1 MNTETKTEAL
11 DAISSPQP
19 EFSEAD
25 AKRTL
30 ASEFGLDGEL
40 VPLVSERDQNFRVSM
55 ADGRQFV
62 FKIANCVESS
72 VVTDFQ
78 IKALLH
84 VEEMQCPVATPKVMR
99 TLAGDDSALIYDGE
113 VAHVCRVVSYLQGT
127 LLSELSMRPKLA
139 QNLGE
144 CAAKLDLAMA
154 DFRHP
159 GDSPLLLWDLQR
171 AAGLRDLL
179 SYIEPAELRAAV
191 TACLDDFDMR
201 VAPALPA
208 LRRQVI
214 HSDLHGDNVLADA
227 QQQDLI
233 AGVIDFGDMVRAPLI
248 MEVAVAA
255 SYLRSEDGD
264 ALSLIAPFVVAYNSL
279 LPLQADEIK
288 LLFDLVRARLS
299 ATISILRWRVA
310 QRGAD
315 DEYTSLYSQGESDAE
330 SFLLRLDS
338 LGRDEFLS
346 TIKKNLR
353 NSQLR

>member
-1 MNTETKTEAL
+1 MEAL

-19 EFSEAD
+19 EFSESD

-62 FKIANCVESS
+62 FKIANCVESR

-84 VEEMQCPVATPKVMR
+84 VEAKQCPVATPRIMR
-99 TLAGDDSALIYDGE
+99 TFAGDDSTLIYDGE

-127 LLSELSMRPKLA
+127 LLSELSMSSKVA

-171 AAGLRDLL
+171 AADLRDLL

-191 TACLDDFDMR
+191 TACLDDFDTR

-214 HSDLHGDNVLADA
+214 HSDLHGDNVLADS

-233 AGVIDFGDMVRAPLI
+233 SGVIDFGDMLRAPLI

-255 SYLRSEDGD
+255 SYLRSEEGD
-264 ALSLIAPFVVAYNSL
+264 ALSLVAPFIAAYNSL
-279 LPLQADEIK
+279 LPLQADEIE

-315 DEYTSLYSQGESDAE
+315 DEYASLNLEGESDAE

-338 LGRDEFLS
+338 LGRGEFLN
-346 TIKKNLR
+346 TIKKNIR
-353 NSQLR
+353 NS

>member
-1 MNTETKTEAL
+1 LNAKNKMDAL
-11 DAISSPQP
+11 DAIANPQP
-19 EFSEAD
+19 EFSETA

-30 ASEFGLDGEL
+30 AVEYGLGGDL
-40 VPLVSERDQNFRVSM
+40 LPLVSERDQNFRVAM

-62 FKIANCVESS
+62 FKIANCVERR
-72 VVTDFQ
+72 VTTDFQ

-84 VEEMQCPVATPKVMR
+84 IEKMQCPVATPRIVR
-99 TLAGDDSALIYDGE
+99 TLAGNDSTLIYDGD

-127 LLSELSMRPKLA
+127 FLSGISMSPQIA

-144 CAAKLDLAMA
+144 CAARLDLAMVEFEHA
-154 DFRHP
+154 

-179 SYIEPAELRAAV
+179 TYIKEVELRAAV
-191 TACLDDFDMR
+191 TACLDDFDAR
-201 VAPALPA
+201 VQPALPT

-214 HSDLHGDNVLADA
+214 HSDLHGDNVLAES
-227 QQQDLI
+227 QQANMI

-264 ALSLIAPFVVAYNSL
+264 ALSLIAPFVAAYNCV
-279 LPLQADEIK
+279 LPLRADELE
-288 LLFDLVRARLS
+288 LLFDLVRARLA

-310 QRGAD
+310 QRGQD
-315 DEYTSLYSQGESDAE
+315 DEYASLNLQGESDAE
-330 SFLLRLDS
+330 TFLLRLDS
-338 LGRDEFLS
+338 LGRVEFLS
-346 TIKKNLR
+346 AINKVLKN
-353 NSQLR
+353 N